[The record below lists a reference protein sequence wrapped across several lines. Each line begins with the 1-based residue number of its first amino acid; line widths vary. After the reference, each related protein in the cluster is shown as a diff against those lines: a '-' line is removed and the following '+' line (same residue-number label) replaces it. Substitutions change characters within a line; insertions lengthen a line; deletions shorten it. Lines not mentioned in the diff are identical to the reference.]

1 MPGFLCSTN
10 SKIDLFHDQRQLVSK
25 SIDRDDLFVQQYTIN
40 KFLQDKIIYGDANCV
55 FLIEGVVFNYNVLL
69 KEYKTGDK
77 IELIKEMYGKE
88 GDAFC
93 NKFRGSFSGLFY
105 DINAKKLIV
114 FTDHIGDKPIFYA
127 ENGGDLYVGSEIKF
141 VTHMLRQ
148 IGASIRLNE
157 TAAYSSLTFG
167 YMIEEMTY
175 VDNVNRLLGGNYLV
189 FQHGELNVHT
199 YFQFEYKPNR
209 QLSKKEIIDRLD
221 QLFTASVQ
229 SQVEK
234 NSEYGYQDWTSLSAG
249 LDSRM
254 TTYALERIVGKE
266 FYSYTYSPI
275 GFADH
280 KTSGDIVDQLRYGHY
295 VHMANYSGSLLKKI
309 DESIYQNEGLYM
321 YFGAAVLKDFFE
333 ILNQTNIGI
342 IHTGQIGDVIIGTFA
357 NQDDNT
363 IHTLKGYDLHSKR
376 LAQSFYAKYD
386 IDGLL
391 KKYKGR
397 ELFSFYNRGF
407 NGVNSGANPVLQNF
421 TETYSPFCN
430 VEFVSFCF
438 TIPYELRRN
447 KMLYDQWIV
456 TKYPKAARFRHNGV
470 RLIAKPNLNKI
481 IITINKVQRKLKK
494 LFFDNASAIN
504 SVTPINIWSLN
515 PSAAKAMDDYF
526 NSHIHT
532 MTGYPQLKD
541 DMIELYKN
549 GNPLERN
556 QVLTLLGV
564 YSLLIQK

>member
-1 MPGFLCSTN
+1 MPGFLSSTN
-10 SKIDLFHDQRQLVSK
+10 SKINLFSDQRQLVSK
-25 SIDRDDLFVQQYTIN
+25 SIDREDLFVQQYTIN
-40 KFLQDKIIYGDANCV
+40 KFLQDKIIYGDPNYI

-69 KEYKTGDK
+69 KEYKTADK

-148 IGASIRLNE
+148 TGASIELNE

-189 FQHGELNVHT
+189 FQYGKLSVYT
-199 YFQFEYKPNR
+199 YFQFEYKPNY
-209 QLSKKEIIDRLD
+209 QLSKKDIIDRLD
-221 QLFTASVQ
+221 QLFAASVQ
-229 SQVEK
+229 AQVDK
-234 NSEYGYQDWTSLSAG
+234 NAEYGYQNWTSLSAG

-280 KTSGDIVDQLRYGHY
+280 KTSGNIGGQLQYGHY
-295 VHMANYSGSLLKKI
+295 VHMANYIGSLLKNI
-309 DESIYQNEGLYM
+309 DESIYENEGLYM

-333 ILNQTNIGI
+333 ILNKTNIGV
-342 IHTGQIGDVIIGTFA
+342 IHTGQIGDVIVGTFA
-357 NQDDNT
+357 NQGDET
-363 IHTLKGYDLHSKR
+363 ISTLKGYDLHSKR
-376 LAQSFYAKYD
+376 LAKSFYAKYD

-430 VEFVSFCF
+430 VEFIAFCF
-438 TIPYELRRN
+438 SIPYEIRRN
-447 KMLYDQWIV
+447 KILYDQWIV

-470 RLIAKPNLNKI
+470 RLIGKPNLNKI

-494 LFFDNASAIN
+494 LFFENATAIN

-515 PSAAKAMDDYF
+515 PSTAKAMDDYF
-526 NSHIHT
+526 NSHIHK
-532 MTGYPQLKD
+532 MNDYPQLKE
-541 DMIELYKN
+541 DMVELYKN
-549 GNPLERN
+549 GNPLECN
-556 QVLTLLGV
+556 QVLTLLGA
-564 YSLLIQK
+564 YNLLIRK

>member
-1 MPGFLCSTN
+1 
-10 SKIDLFHDQRQLVSK
+10 
-25 SIDRDDLFVQQYTIN
+25 
-40 KFLQDKIIYGDANCV
+40 
-55 FLIEGVVFNYNVLL
+55 
-69 KEYKTGDK
+69 
-77 IELIKEMYGKE
+77 
-88 GDAFC
+88 
-93 NKFRGSFSGLFY
+93 
-105 DINAKKLIV
+105 
-114 FTDHIGDKPIFYA
+114 
-127 ENGGDLYVGSEIKF
+127 
-141 VTHMLRQ
+141 
-148 IGASIRLNE
+148 
-157 TAAYSSLTFG
+157 
-167 YMIEEMTY
+167 MIEEMTY